1 MAFLYHGKPEEMV
14 GTSLIPLSK
23 MIIERHDLYSKYLE
37 KYKGREAVV
46 ERQIPLLECSWNDV
60 VQLLPLHPLKLF
72 ELQQQLGLIDKIP
85 DYQYFEIDPSKLDKN
100 NTVVYFKSA
109 PGDQFVTVKWL
120 KDVDLDQLQGI
131 PAETAAYY
139 KSMVGTGEP
148 VFNYQFVPHILYRG
162 IIDISE
168 ARIIDL
174 LT

>member
-23 MIIERHDLYSKYLE
+23 MIIKRHDLYSKYLE

-46 ERQIPLLECSWNDV
+46 ERQIPLLDCSWNDV
-60 VQLLPLHPLKLF
+60 VQLLPLHPRKLF
-72 ELQQQLGLIDKIP
+72 ELQYQLGLIDRIP
-85 DYQYFEIDPSKLDKN
+85 DYQYFEIDPAKLDIN
-100 NTVVYFKSA
+100 NTIVYFKSA
-109 PGDQFVTVKWL
+109 PGDQNVTVKWFNEVEL
-120 KDVDLDQLQGI
+120 DNLQDV

-139 KSMVGTGEP
+139 KNMVGTGEP

-162 IIDISE
+162 SIDISE
-168 ARIIDL
+168 ARIINL